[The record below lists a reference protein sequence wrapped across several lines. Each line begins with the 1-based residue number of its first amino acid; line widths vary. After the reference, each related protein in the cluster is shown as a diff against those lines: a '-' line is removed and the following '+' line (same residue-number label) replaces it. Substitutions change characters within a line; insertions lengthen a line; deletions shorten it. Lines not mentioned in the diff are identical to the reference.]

1 MATNQYVNK
10 VVFGA
15 VSIIDISPT
24 TAVESDVAQGKIFF
38 KASGAQ
44 AVGTSQGSTL
54 PDGDNL
60 GYGDAAAIVGSAIV
74 GTAVAG

>member
-1 MATNQYVNK
+1 MATNPYVNK

-24 TAVESDVAQGKIFF
+24 TAVESDVAQGKIFY

-60 GYGDAAAIVGSAIV
+60 GYGGAAIVGSAIV
-74 GTAVAG
+74 GTATAG